1 MRKALT
7 GLGTWS
13 GPYGEI
19 KERATFTCAHCMS
32 PKHVKPFCD
41 PADLG
46 GLCKMCMGVICDKP
60 QCHQGCDP
68 YMKKIERQEAMGR
81 ARRWM
86 DECR

>member
-7 GLGTWS
+7 GLGTLS

-19 KERATFTCAHCMS
+19 EELATFTCIHCQGVRR
-32 PKHVKPFCD
+32 VKPFCD

-46 GLCKMCMGVICDKP
+46 GVCRLCDNVICEQCVGKP
-60 QCHQGCDP
+60 CDHF
-68 YMKKIERQEAMGR
+68 MKKIERQESAGR

-86 DECR
+86 SECL